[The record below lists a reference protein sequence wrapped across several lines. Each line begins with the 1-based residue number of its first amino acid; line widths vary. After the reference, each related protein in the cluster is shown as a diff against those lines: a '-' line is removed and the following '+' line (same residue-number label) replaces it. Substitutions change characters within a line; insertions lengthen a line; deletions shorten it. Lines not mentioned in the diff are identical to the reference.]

1 METPDRINFEEKI
14 KILNEEINSL
24 KNIKALLEKIKIFTD
39 KGNSDLTE
47 SEIIELTK
55 HKDELLKEALSLEII
70 NVNKDILAKTQYISN
85 FNVFYNL
92 YIQDKNKRLLDFL
105 KNGQKYIRIA
115 KEFRNKQTIP
125 PNTKRVLKELINKD
139 IDKMNDDQKV
149 DWQTK
154 ITDQITICDKMLY
167 NG

>member
-1 METPDRINFEEKI
+1 MYLILFEVYHY
-14 KILNEEINSL
+14 
-24 KNIKALLEKIKIFTD
+24 IFTTS
-39 KGNSDLTE
+39 K
-47 SEIIELTK
+47 K
-55 HKDELLKEALSLEII
+55 
-70 NVNKDILAKTQYISN
+70 V
-85 FNVFYNL
+85 
-92 YIQDKNKRLLDFL
+92 